1 MSQCIGLN
9 TGDKIS
15 VYRTKA
21 LAKQAE
27 KAARKKGYRLIPYEC
42 RNCDGWHLAPRA
54 YYRES
59 CDHGCRCLKGI
70 PKKVYKTEADAIKTA
85 AIIRARR
92 GVAMWVYECPKV
104 LGVWHISSQSGVTP
118 KRESKRQSRRSKSR
132 MTQRGLTR
140 RS

>member
-42 RNCDGWHLAPRA
+42 RNCDGWH
-54 YYRES
+54 
-59 CDHGCRCLKGI
+59 
-70 PKKVYKTEADAIKTA
+70 
-85 AIIRARR
+85 
-92 GVAMWVYECPKV
+92 
-104 LGVWHISSQSGVTP
+104 ISSQSGVTP
-118 KRESKRQSRRSKSR
+118 KRESKRKSRRSKSR